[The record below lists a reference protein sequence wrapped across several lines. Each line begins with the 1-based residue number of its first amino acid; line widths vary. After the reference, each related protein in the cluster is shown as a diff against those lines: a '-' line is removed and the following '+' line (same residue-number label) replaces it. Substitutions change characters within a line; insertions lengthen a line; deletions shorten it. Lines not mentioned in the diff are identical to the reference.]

1 MCQEPFIRQLKNTSL
16 FRLIGCVIRHS
27 SLATD
32 QSIRQ
37 EKVRKMAWLVTSDSV
52 SWDSLR
58 TTKHVGYTV
67 WWLQILMAS
76 MQHWL
81 AMTTA
86 YTCMNVRR
94 TTERSHGINH
104 SAHVTRRWTRDNDV
118 VECGSASHLHVAMDT
133 PVWGW
138 RRKLVARRTLAQ
150 VKAARFGILA
160 SVVQYSLP
168 MTALARQHQLNRYDI
183 VHLCIWYCCITWTIV
198 VVYQCSKLMRQ
209 NSVDK

>member
-1 MCQEPFIRQLKNTSL
+1 MCQEPFIRQLKKHHFSAWSVMWY
-16 FRLIGCVIRHS
+16 VIPVWPR
-27 SLATD
+27 
-32 QSIRQ
+32 QSTIRQ
-37 EKVRKMAWLVTSDSV
+37 EKVRKVAWLVTSDSV

-94 TTERSHGINH
+94 TTERLHGINH

-150 VKAARFGILA
+150 VKAARFGINCPIFVTNDGIGQA
-160 SVVQYSLP
+160 TSTQQV
-168 MTALARQHQLNRYDI
+168 
-183 VHLCIWYCCITWTIV
+183 WYCTPM
-198 VVYQCSKLMRQ
+198 YSKLLYYLN
-209 NSVDK
+209 NSYCLSVQ